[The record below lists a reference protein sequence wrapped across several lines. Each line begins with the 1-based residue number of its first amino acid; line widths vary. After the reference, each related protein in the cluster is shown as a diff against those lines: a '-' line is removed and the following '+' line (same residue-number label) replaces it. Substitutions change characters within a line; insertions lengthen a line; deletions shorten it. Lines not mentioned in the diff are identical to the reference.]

1 MPFSKLLLA
10 IDPALDAAPVLRA
23 AERIA
28 PSATELHVVAL
39 LSDEGAPAARR
50 GLGLAQ
56 LEQLQDNLR
65 SWSVGGR
72 PIAGAV
78 ETSFDVA
85 RVAEAAKEHHADL
98 VVLGPWTVCSP
109 RERMLRLLE
118 LNSREGFPVLSVGAG
133 ASRSP
138 YKTGTIGLLLEID
151 GAGLVNAAEL
161 LRRISGVER
170 VAAFVARPNEAE
182 LAGLRT
188 MLAALIPDRPVE
200 LVPLDATAI
209 TLADAVLAAASAKE
223 VELVMVASDGISSV
237 SALVRGLFAA
247 QLFQD
252 AAQPTLVLRRH
263 APREGMITERLVASD
278 TLLLSG
284 VETREGGGGDDRAS
298 RDRAPRAA
306 VERTSAIGRSALAE
320 GERFRLGGGPA
331 LAHEDGVLRLGATAT
346 GRGLIPLTLISE
358 RSPPELAPFFGLA
371 PTRPLLL
378 IDANLEAPAF
388 ADAAP
393 LGRDLEPVFVRLRG
407 ADAIDNL
414 RAQLGERS
422 PWAGAPLLIDA
433 SAWLDDG
440 GAADVPRS
448 LDGQRLL
455 RVATR
460 LRRLGAPVAAIVVRD
475 ELRPRSQTIATFTPK
490 DLSSRDPTA
499 APPSV
504 RPVIE
509 GGLAA
514 ICGAERVDG
523 NLVELEIDNAVGRA
537 EVLRAIGTATQRIH
551 WQCYIVEDDV
561 IAEAVAAEL
570 RRAARRGVRVRVLVD
585 ALYGRYEGLGS
596 PNPVLERLAQEP
608 GIEIRAYQPITGLP
622 SLNALKQ
629 RNHRKLVVIDGQSA
643 IVTGR
648 NLGAPYYSGFYEV
661 ELKASSLYREVP
673 WLDAGARVRGP
684 IVGAID
690 AAFRQEWTRSGGS
703 DFEVR
708 TPPPAG
714 EMGCRFIV
722 HEGLVDTHTLDAQLA
737 LIERAEQ
744 RLVVMNTFPLL
755 LELQRALIAAV
766 RRGVSVQ
773 LIFGSVRPRW
783 GLDQPFEGGLYR
795 ALGDDLVRSR
805 LDPVVRAGAHGFEVA
820 LPPMPRWDP
829 ELGCVFPH
837 VHAKLLIRDE
847 ADVAI
852 GSANL
857 DVTSAYWESESV
869 LLVEDA
875 GFARSALA
883 LVEPLIQGG
892 RRVDLSSEHWLK
904 DAARRAW
911 LGRNWPSLVG

>member
-56 LEQLQDNLR
+56 LEQLQDSLR
-65 SWSVGGR
+65 SWRGGGN

-85 RVAEAAKEHHADL
+85 RVAEAAKEHRADL

-133 ASRSP
+133 AGPSP
-138 YKTGTIGLLLEID
+138 RRTGTIGLLLEVD

-209 TLADAVLAAASAKE
+209 TLADAVLAAATAKE

-278 TLLLSG
+278 TLLLS
-284 VETREGGGGDDRAS
+284 RGD
-298 RDRAPRAA
+298 APVA
-306 VERTSAIGRSALAE
+306 VERTSAIGRSSLAAA
-320 GERFRLGGGPA
+320 ERFQLGGGPA
-331 LAHEDGVLRLGATAT
+331 LSHEEGVLRLEVAQAGP
-346 GRGLIPLTLISE
+346 GLVPLTLISQ

-422 PWAGAPLLIDA
+422 PWPGAPLLIDA

-440 GAADVPRS
+440 GASDVPRS

-455 RVATR
+455 RLAVR
-460 LRRLGAPVAAIVVRD
+460 LRRLGAPVAAIIVRD
-475 ELRPRSQTIATFTPK
+475 ELRPRSASVATFTPQ
-490 DLSSRDPTA
+490 DLASRDPSA
-499 APPSV
+499 APPAV
-504 RPVIE
+504 APTMDER
-509 GGLAA
+509 LAA
-514 ICGAERVDG
+514 VCGAARLGG
-523 NLVELEIDNAVGRA
+523 NFVELEIDNAVGRA
-537 EVLRAIGTATQRIH
+537 EVLRAIGAAAQRIH

-570 RRAARRGVRVRVLVD
+570 RRAARRGVQVRVLVD
-585 ALYGRYEGLGS
+585 ALYSRYEGLGS
-596 PNPVLERLAQEP
+596 ANPVLERLAAEP
-608 GIEIRAYQPITGLP
+608 GVEIRAYQPITGVP

-648 NLGAPYYSGFYEV
+648 NLGAPYYSGFAEV

-673 WLDAGARVRGP
+673 WLDASARVRGP
-684 IVGAID
+684 IVGEID
-690 AAFRQEWTRSGGS
+690 LAFRQEWMRSGGS
-703 DFEVR
+703 DFEVLA
-708 TPPPAG
+708 PPWAG
-714 EMGCRFIV
+714 DMSCRFIV

-737 LIERAEQ
+737 LIERAER

-755 LELQRALIAAV
+755 LEIQRALIAAV

-829 ELGCVFPH
+829 QLGCVFPH

-847 ADVAI
+847 ADVAL

-875 GFARSALA
+875 GLARSALA

-892 RRVDLSSEHWLK
+892 RRVDLSSDHWLK

>member
-1 MPFSKLLLA
+1 MPFSRLLLA

-28 PSATELHVVAL
+28 PSATEVHVVAL

-50 GLGLAQ
+50 GLGLST
-56 LEQLQDNLR
+56 LEQVQDDLR
-65 SWSVGGR
+65 TWSAGGQ
-72 PIAGAV
+72 PIAGTV
-78 ETSFDVA
+78 ETSFDIA
-85 RVAEAAKEHHADL
+85 RVAEAAQEHRADL

-109 RERMLRLLE
+109 TERMLRLLE

-133 ASRSP
+133 AGRSP

-170 VAAFVARPNEAE
+170 VAAFVARADPGE

-209 TLADAVLAAASAKE
+209 TLADAVLAAATTKE
-223 VELVMVASDGISSV
+223 VELMVVASDGISGV

-278 TLLLSG
+278 TLLLGAQPSG
-284 VETREGGGGDDRAS
+284 VAPSDRRPVSA
-298 RDRAPRAA
+298 RIAI
-306 VERTSAIGRSALAE
+306 ERTSAIGRSTLAQD
-320 GERFRLGGGPA
+320 ERFRLGGGPP
-331 LAHEDGVLRLGATAT
+331 LAHEEGVVRLGPRPP
-346 GRGLIPLTLISE
+346 GIGLVPLTLISE
-358 RSPPELAPFFGLA
+358 RSPPELAPFFGLV
-371 PTRPLLL
+371 PSRPILL
-378 IDANLEAPAF
+378 IDATLEAATF

-414 RAQLGERS
+414 RAQLSERS

-440 GAADVPRS
+440 GATDVPRS

-460 LRRLGAPVAAIVVRD
+460 LCKLGAPIAAILVRG
-475 ELRPRSQTIATFTPK
+475 ELRPRSRTIATFTPQ
-490 DLSSRDPTA
+490 DLAARDPTA
-499 APPSV
+499 PPPTF

-509 GGLAA
+509 EPMAMV
-514 ICGAERVDG
+514 CGAESVAG
-523 NLVELEIDNAVGRA
+523 NLVELELDNASGRA
-537 EVLRAIGTATQRIH
+537 EVLRAIAAATQRIH
-551 WQCYIVEDDV
+551 WQCYIVEDDA
-561 IAEAVAAEL
+561 IAEAVAGEL
-570 RRAARRGVRVRVLVD
+570 RQAARRGVQVRVLVD
-585 ALYGRYEGLGS
+585 AVYSRYEGLGS
-596 PNPVLERLAQEP
+596 ANPVLERLAAEP

-629 RNHRKLVVIDGQSA
+629 RNHRKLVIFDGQSA

-648 NLGAPYYSGFYEV
+648 NLGAPYYSGFAEV

-673 WLDAGARVRGP
+673 WLDASAQVRGP
-684 IVGAID
+684 VVGAID
-690 AAFRQEWTRSGGS
+690 AAFRREWTRSGGA
-703 DFEVR
+703 DFEVS

-714 EMGCRFIV
+714 DMSCRLIL
-722 HEGLVDTHTLDAQLA
+722 HEGLLDTHTLDAQLA

-755 LELQRALIAAV
+755 LEIQRALIAAV

-773 LIFGSVRPRW
+773 FIFGSVRPRW

-805 LDPVVRAGAHGFEVA
+805 LDPVVRAGAQGYEVA

-869 LLVEDA
+869 LLVEHA

-892 RRVDLSSEHWLK
+892 RRVDLGSEHWLK